1 MKNYKSLLLLV
12 IGLAGAVLFYDQFFG
27 LNTILFSLLITSI
40 HYYDTKKI
48 SIPAIILNLVSVGIF
63 LSPSSFLIVLW
74 FLNMLYLTK
83 LNTKTAVILTPIA
96 AINSAVLFIE
106 KLVRNSDKKINP
118 KHVIVGLIS
127 FVIVAVFTFLY
138 SLSNPLVNK
147 FFNGINLSFISI
159 EWILLFIFFGFV
171 GSLIISD
178 TPLAW
183 LRTFIFRSNIEAL
196 DQEEAKE
203 FTELKKLTAQV
214 TLIALV
220 VLLSIINGVDIF
232 VLINQTLPEGFT
244 LSQYLHQGFFT
255 LIFSMTLA
263 IGLILYFFRGNI
275 NFSGDLSTLKSAAY
289 FWLAQNALLVLTTV
303 IKNFN
308 YISMYGLTYKRISVI
323 LCLIIIA
330 SALFLTYIKV
340 SQKKNLWYYLN
351 FSSIIITTHVVL
363 FFCIPWDLII
373 CRYNI
378 SSFKEKTDYS
388 YLIKLDNP
396 DWTLL
401 ERHKSEMNNYDL
413 VYYDQAIEDKRV
425 TYESATFLSYNLD
438 FIRYQKVF
446 TEQPLFETHD

>member
-1 MKNYKSLLLLV
+1 
-12 IGLAGAVLFYDQFFG
+12 
-27 LNTILFSLLITSI
+27 
-40 HYYDTKKI
+40 
-48 SIPAIILNLVSVGIF
+48 
-63 LSPSSFLIVLW
+63 
-74 FLNMLYLTK
+74 
-83 LNTKTAVILTPIA
+83 
-96 AINSAVLFIE
+96 
-106 KLVRNSDKKINP
+106 
-118 KHVIVGLIS
+118 
-127 FVIVAVFTFLY
+127 
-138 SLSNPLVNK
+138 
-147 FFNGINLSFISI
+147 
-159 EWILLFIFFGFV
+159 
-171 GSLIISD
+171 
-178 TPLAW
+178 
-183 LRTFIFRSNIEAL
+183 
-196 DQEEAKE
+196 
-203 FTELKKLTAQV
+203 
-214 TLIALV
+214 
-220 VLLSIINGVDIF
+220 
-232 VLINQTLPEGFT
+232 
-244 LSQYLHQGFFT
+244 
-255 LIFSMTLA
+255 MTLA